1 MSVIN
6 DCGFIAERKHESDSE
21 NDNDLDDEEESAQ
34 GVPTTSKKGKI
45 TLDLS
50 TK

>member
-6 DCGFIAERKHESDSE
+6 VCGFIAERKHESDSDSD
-21 NDNDLDDEEESAQ
+21 NDNDLDDEEESTQ

-45 TLDLS
+45 TLDL
-50 TK
+50 